1 MNNAAIGVFDSGV
14 GGLTCVKELIKLL
27 PNENIVYL
35 GDTARVPYG
44 SKSRETIM
52 SYARQDIEF
61 LKQHNVK
68 MILVACGTVSSV
80 LPAMDIKSDIS
91 ISGVVEPAVKAA
103 CSATKNNRIGVIA
116 TSATIKSGIY
126 GKAIRSINPNIKVV
140 GKACPM
146 FVPLVENGYTAP
158 DCVPARYIAQEYLEI
173 MKKEDVDT
181 LILGCTHYPHLTE
194 LISDIMGEGVT
205 LVSSGAELA
214 KYALNSLSYSD
225 DTAEREERESL
236 ELYCTDSVELF
247 SENVERFLGNNINAQ
262 ISKCSLK
269 LSTGGFY
276 LTSKEVSIKL
286 VSRQS
291 DGNTKE
297 ETELISAGLY
307 EATEKGYRISYE
319 ESEATGFEGSVT
331 TLETEG
337 CRKVTMNRTGTVEAN
352 LVVDIGEKQ
361 HCVYGTPYGDFM
373 IGITAKTI
381 RSDLDENGGMLFFH
395 YVLDVNSSYIGDFEI
410 AIEVKAANVVA

>member
-173 MKKEDVDT
+173 MKKEDVD
-181 LILGCTHYPHLTE
+181 
-194 LISDIMGEGVT
+194 
-205 LVSSGAELA
+205 SSGAELA

-269 LSTGGFY
+269 L
-276 LTSKEVSIKL
+276 
-286 VSRQS
+286 
-291 DGNTKE
+291 
-297 ETELISAGLY
+297 
-307 EATEKGYRISYE
+307 
-319 ESEATGFEGSVT
+319 
-331 TLETEG
+331 
-337 CRKVTMNRTGTVEAN
+337 
-352 LVVDIGEKQ
+352 
-361 HCVYGTPYGDFM
+361 
-373 IGITAKTI
+373 
-381 RSDLDENGGMLFFH
+381 
-395 YVLDVNSSYIGDFEI
+395 
-410 AIEVKAANVVA
+410 